1 MSTNDL
7 YDRTFGIEIECML
20 PAGVS
25 RAALATSLTN
35 AGVEAF
41 DAGYTHARS
50 DKWKIVTDGSLSGGN
65 GMELVSPPL
74 RGTEGHT
81 AIDKVCAVLERLG
94 AMVNRSCGLHVHVD
108 ARALPVKAMAKLAA
122 LYVESERI
130 IDSLLPASRRGN
142 NNNFCQSL
150 ATADLGRLARAT
162 DATAIASAINSGNR
176 YVKLNFTSFWRHGT
190 VEFRHHSGTVDASK
204 INNWVKACLR
214 MVATAKKEQGETI
227 ALNSTSQ
234 PRPANAR
241 MATIYDLMRNAGSQG
256 VTRQQVA
263 ATLGRGTMPPMNRIL
278 AQHGVAYREV
288 RRGRTARY
296 VLENVVAAPTTQA
309 LVTFDN
315 WADRIGMEQDEKTF
329 WVARAAA
336 LQGSTNGSRRM
347 LVNERA

>member
-1 MSTNDL
+1 MSI
-7 YDRTFGIEIECML
+7 YERTFGIEIECML

-25 RAALATSLTN
+25 RSAVAAAITA
-35 AGVEAF
+35 AGVEAY

-74 RGTEGHT
+74 QGAAGHT
-81 AIDKVCAVLERLG
+81 AIDKVCAVLTSMN

-108 ARALPVKAMAKLAA
+108 ARALPVKAMRKLAA

-150 ATADLGRLARAT
+150 ATADIGRLARAE
-162 DATAIASAINSGNR
+162 DATQIAAAINHGNR

-214 MVATAKKEQGETI
+214 MVATAKKEQDDAI
-227 ALNSTSQ
+227 ALNSSSQ
-234 PRPANAR
+234 PRPSNAR
-241 MATIYDLMRNAGSQG
+241 MAIIYDMMRAAGHTG
-256 VTRQQVA
+256 VRREDVA
-263 ATLGRGTMPPMNRIL
+263 ARLGRRTMPPMNRIL
-278 AQHGVAYREV
+278 TQHGIAFREE

-296 VLENVVAAPTTQA
+296 VLQNVVAAPTTQA
-309 LVTFDN
+309 IVSFDN

-336 LQGSTNGSRRM
+336 LQGSTNSARN
-347 LVNERA
+347 LINERA